1 MRMCWRREKNTE
13 KHKKNLI
20 KFIFS
25 IFYYLHPDFFTYFFK
40 EKITDK
46 RDQNKAVYPLSYT
59 LCILLF
65 SIIFRISSRRKI
77 RAEMEYPLL
86 LKNIRQVIGERREL
100 GLPHP
105 DTLFRHIEYIDRGE
119 IIKIR
124 DGIVDI
130 LQDKRLFERMKVL
143 GGYYAVV
150 IDGSVIKEYRTEA
163 GKRRLIMIESVIV
176 SKEGMV
182 IGIDRVIKECGKGKE
197 SEKSYVKKEIIPRI
211 RRRFR
216 KAKIVLILD
225 ALYIDREILDICKKY
240 GWGYIIVLKGN
251 GKEVN
256 REFDTMKERYYNE
269 SQHIIS
275 KEIEVYY
282 ENGIWW
288 IENNLKDKRE
298 VNVIEAKW
306 RDERGRE
313 IRYRYMTNIE
323 ISKENAIE
331 VANTGRLRWKIENKI
346 FNEEKNLGYSLN
358 HIWSKNIKTLE
369 KFLIL
374 MQIAHII
381 CSIME
386 NSREGERIRKALGIG
401 IVAMWIVIK
410 VEMRMEVVEIE
421 EAKKRKR
428 IKMRWDEDTS

>member
-1 MRMCWRREKNTE
+1 M
-13 KHKKNLI
+13 
-20 KFIFS
+20 
-25 IFYYLHPDFFTYFFK
+25 
-40 EKITDK
+40 
-46 RDQNKAVYPLSYT
+46 
-59 LCILLF
+59 
-65 SIIFRISSRRKI
+65 
-77 RAEMEYPLL
+77 
-86 LKNIRQVIGERREL
+86 
-100 GLPHP
+100 
-105 DTLFRHIEYIDRGE
+105 
-119 IIKIR
+119 
-124 DGIVDI
+124 
-130 LQDKRLFERMKVL
+130 
-143 GGYYAVV
+143 
-150 IDGSVIKEYRTEA
+150 
-163 GKRRLIMIESVIV
+163 
-176 SKEGMV
+176 
-182 IGIDRVIKECGKGKE
+182 
-197 SEKSYVKKEIIPRI
+197 
-211 RRRFR
+211 
-216 KAKIVLILD
+216 
-225 ALYIDREILDICKKY
+225 
-240 GWGYIIVLKGN
+240 LKGN

-288 IENNLKDKRE
+288 IEDNLKDKRE